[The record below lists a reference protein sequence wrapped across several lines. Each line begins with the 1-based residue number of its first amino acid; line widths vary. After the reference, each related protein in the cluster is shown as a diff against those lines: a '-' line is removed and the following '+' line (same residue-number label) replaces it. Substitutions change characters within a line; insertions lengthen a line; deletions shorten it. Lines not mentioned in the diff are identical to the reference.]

1 MTAARPNPA
10 SADFHS
16 ALACVRSG
24 DTVVAPLMPG
34 GPLRLLE
41 ALCARLGELKN
52 ITLICGDLEGRHA
65 WLDAIPEG
73 CANELKLLLL
83 SGKAPR
89 RADLAIDWAPLPLYD
104 VTRAFA
110 TGAWRVD
117 VALVA
122 VTPPD
127 DEGLHR
133 VTPTLAWMREAM
145 MVARDVVAEV
155 SPHLPSLKG
164 GNGIAPHRLTAWVE
178 SPAQPVTQA
187 RGVVDATSQAVARHV
202 ARLVGPQA
210 CLQIG
215 IGSLVEALLVELR
228 DGGAR
233 DLGLH
238 TGALPE
244 GVLDLIDA
252 GVFTNAR
259 NPHRPG
265 KLYTMSA
272 RGSEAM
278 YARLHQDP
286 RVLLESP
293 SFIGDPHV
301 IAALDHFTAINSA
314 MVVDLYGQVNAET
327 VNGRLRTSGGGQMDY
342 ARAARLAKGGR
353 GIIMLPSTG
362 GKDAATRIVPRLAAG
377 DLVTT
382 HRCDVDF
389 IVTEHG
395 VADLRNT
402 ALKERARRL
411 IAIAHPAHREMLAKA
426 AAAG

>member
-1 MTAARPNPA
+1 MTQA
-10 SADFHS
+10 STDFHS
-16 ALACVRSG
+16 ALDCVRSG

-73 CANELKLLLL
+73 CAGELKLLLL
-83 SGKAPR
+83 AGKAPR
-89 RADLAIDWAPLPLYD
+89 RTDIAVDWAPLPLYD
-104 VTRAFA
+104 VTQAFA

-117 VALVA
+117 VALAA

-133 VTPTLAWMREAM
+133 VTPTLAWMREA
-145 MVARDVVAEV
+145 VQTARDVVVEV
-155 SPHLPSLKG
+155 SPHLPLLKG
-164 GNGIAPHRLTAWVE
+164 GNGIAPQRLTTWVN
-178 SPAQPVTQA
+178 SPARPVVQA
-187 RGVVDATSQAVARHV
+187 RGVVDDTSKGVARHV
-202 ARLVGPQA
+202 ATLVAEHA

-215 IGSLVEALLVELR
+215 IGSLVEALLLELR
-228 DGGAR
+228 DHR

-244 GVLDLIDA
+244 GILDLIDV

-265 KLYTMSA
+265 RLYTMSA
-272 RGSEAM
+272 RGSEEM
-278 YARLHQDP
+278 YARLNGDA

-301 IAALDHFTAINSA
+301 IAQLDDFTAINSA
-314 MVVDLYGQVNAET
+314 MAVDFYGQVNAET
-327 VNGRLRTSGGGQMDY
+327 VAGRLRTSGGGQMDY

-353 GIIMLPSTG
+353 SIIMLAATG
-362 GKDAATRIVPRLAAG
+362 GKDQASRIVPRFAAG

-389 IVTEHG
+389 IVTEYG

-411 IAIAHPAHREMLAKA
+411 IAIAHPMHREMLEKA
-426 AAAG
+426 ARQGA